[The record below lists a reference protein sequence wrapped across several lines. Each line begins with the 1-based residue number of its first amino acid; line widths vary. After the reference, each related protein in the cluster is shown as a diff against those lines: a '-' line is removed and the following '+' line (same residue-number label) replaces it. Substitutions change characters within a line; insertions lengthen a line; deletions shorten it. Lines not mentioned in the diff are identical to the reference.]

1 MDRLTP
7 MTLLVC
13 PMSLLLWSK
22 MKQPENSF
30 TFNIFPAKFYQ
41 EMLLLLQSHQKT
53 GTGNNLAMCAAFEKG
68 GGRHR
73 RGRPR
78 GAEFII
84 WMECHSLE
92 KSRLFGNPDS
102 NSQRIFAVRVTA
114 SSSSFICSAVGS
126 IYLFICLFN
135 LSWVASLCK
144 GISNPTICKVPS
156 LPDAFNQDMPRCSL
170 AIWGWGWLGRGV
182 DRVRGKRERSGRKR
196 RLFFCWPTES
206 ILTSGL
212 PEKE

>member
-68 GGRHR
+68 GG
-73 RGRPR
+73 GGTGGDVP
-78 GAEFII
+78 EV
-84 WMECHSLE
+84 L
-92 KSRLFGNPDS
+92 
-102 NSQRIFAVRVTA
+102 
-114 SSSSFICSAVGS
+114 SSSSGWNVIHSKRA
-126 IYLFICLFN
+126 
-135 LSWVASLCK
+135 ASL
-144 GISNPTICKVPS
+144 GTQTATARES
-156 LPDAFNQDMPRCSL
+156 LQC
-170 AIWGWGWLGRGV
+170 
-182 DRVRGKRERSGRKR
+182 E
-196 RLFFCWPTES
+196 
-206 ILTSGL
+206 
-212 PEKE
+212 